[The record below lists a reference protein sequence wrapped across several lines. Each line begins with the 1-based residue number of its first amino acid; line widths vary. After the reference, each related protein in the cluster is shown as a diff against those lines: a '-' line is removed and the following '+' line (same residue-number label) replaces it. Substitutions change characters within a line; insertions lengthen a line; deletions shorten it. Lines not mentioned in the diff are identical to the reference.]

1 MRNFLILPLILF
13 GLIFATNAYSH
24 CQIPCGIY
32 DDEATFSKMLLD
44 VETIKKSING
54 INAGDT
60 NQNNL
65 VRWVMN
71 KEDHANNIKETAAEY
86 FLAQRIKEGAPKY
99 QEKLASLHKIIVLS
113 MKTKQQSD
121 LAVANSLEAEIKN
134 FKNLY
139 FAKEES
145 KKEV

>member
-1 MRNFLILPLILF
+1 MRNFLIIPILFF
-13 GLIFATNAYSH
+13 GLILSTNAYSH

-32 DDEATFSKMLLD
+32 DDEATFSKMFLD

-54 INAGDT
+54 INSADT
-60 NQNNL
+60 DKNNI

-86 FLAQRIKEGAPKY
+86 FLAQRIKEGTPKY
-99 QEKLASLHKIIVLS
+99 QEKLESLHRIIVLS
-113 MKTKQQSD
+113 MKAKQKSD
-121 LAVANSLEAEIKN
+121 LEIANSLEAEIKN

-139 FAKEES
+139 FAKEEM